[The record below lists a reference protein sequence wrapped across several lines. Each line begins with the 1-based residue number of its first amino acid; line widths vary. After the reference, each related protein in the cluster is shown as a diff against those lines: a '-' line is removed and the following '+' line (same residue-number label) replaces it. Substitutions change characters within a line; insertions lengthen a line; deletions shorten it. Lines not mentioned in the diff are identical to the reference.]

1 VESHRRSAKH
11 QRNSFREAES
21 KQTFLKDL
29 CTRFCRQAIF
39 VSFQQN
45 KDFYPIGLI
54 FNTLYE
60 YALYSAFQL
69 QAQEIDRSK

>member
-1 VESHRRSAKH
+1 
-11 QRNSFREAES
+11 
-21 KQTFLKDL
+21 
-29 CTRFCRQAIF
+29 
-39 VSFQQN
+39 
-45 KDFYPIGLI
+45 LI